1 MPQKPSDLLPT
12 TRLNR
17 KIWKG
22 SNMAESVRRRL
33 MAIARDFVEEVEFL
47 QSDIVD
53 IVLTGS
59 MASFNWTKQSDLDLH
74 ILVDF
79 STIDRNVDL
88 VKKYVNARK
97 TIWNNKHEIRIFG
110 FEVEVYIQDIN
121 EPHHAEGIYS
131 IQSKNWIQKPK
142 KMKIEID
149 NKAVNAK
156 VGYFTHAVD
165 YAYELNSTN
174 EYNEAHTLAQKLK
187 AKLHKMREIGLA
199 REGTWSTEN
208 LAFKLL
214 RNNGVVKKL
223 HDLETNSY
231 DDSYSY
237 PQKDYDGKIIIKI
250 LSEMTQKPSADTISL
265 IENMPTGW
273 KIHIDHNITTKS
285 YILRVLDECG
295 VPAVVKNEKNPQ
307 IVLNSTPY
315 AGDGTYTITNF
326 ESLSQYSTLM
336 YDIAIELTEQ
346 AGLMPDI
353 EYLSP
358 TASKIWEYY
367 CFSRPN
373 IDKKA
378 VICESDEQIVYYAP
392 TGVILNLLR
401 ENNRLTLTNDVI
413 EPREDEQEEEL
424 VEIEPY
430 QRSVQKKHSYFKK
443 TLINKGG
450 NTKKEKSHTRASM
463 KRSKSAPPGAGGV

>member
-22 SNMAESVRRRL
+22 SSMSDSVRRRL
-33 MAIARDFVEEVEFL
+33 LAIARDFVEEVEFL
-47 QSDIVD
+47 QTDILD

-59 MASFNWTKQSDLDLH
+59 MASYNWTKKSDLDLH

-79 STIDRNVDL
+79 STIDRNTEL
-88 VKKYVNARK
+88 VKKYVNAKK
-97 TIWNNKHEIRIFG
+97 TVWNNKHEIRIFG

-131 IQSKNWIQKPK
+131 LQSKNWVQKPK
-142 KMKIEID
+142 KMKVEID

-156 VGYFTHAVD
+156 VNYFTHAVD
-165 YAYELNSTN
+165 YAYELNGTN
-174 EYNEAHTLAQKLK
+174 DYNEAHSLAQKLK
-187 AKLHKMREIGLA
+187 DKLHKMREIGLE
-199 REGTWSTEN
+199 REGVWSTEN

-223 HDLETNSY
+223 HDLETNTY

-237 PQKDYDGKIIIKI
+237 PQKDYNGKIIIKI
-250 LSEMTQKPSADTISL
+250 LSEMKKEPSADVLSL

-273 KIHIDHNITTKS
+273 KIHIDHNVTTKS
-285 YILRVLDECG
+285 YILRVLNECG
-295 VPAVVKNEKNPQ
+295 VPVTVKNEKNPQ
-307 IVLNSTPY
+307 IILNATPY
-315 AGDGTYTITNF
+315 AGVGAYTITNF
-326 ESLSQYSTLM
+326 ESLSEYSTLM
-336 YDIAIELTEQ
+336 YDIAVELTEQ
-346 AGLMPDI
+346 GGLMPDI

-358 TASKIWEYY
+358 SASKIWEYY

-373 IDKKA
+373 VDKKE
-378 VICESDEQIVYYAP
+378 IIHESDHNPVYYAD
-392 TGVILNLLR
+392 TGVILGLLR
-401 ENNRLTLTNDVI
+401 ENDRLTLTNDSI
-413 EPREDEQEEEL
+413 APREDEQEEEL
-424 VEIEPY
+424 TEIEPY
-430 QRSVQKKHSYFKK
+430 QRAVQKKHSYMKN
-443 TLINKGG
+443 TLINKG
-450 NTKKEKSHTRASM
+450 NNIKKEKSHTRASM